1 MRQWRSKGHPVLVAT
16 TTSATRRNRDSRR
29 KGGRSFCVFSSV
41 RARSHQGA
49 RERTFFRTRLD
60 CLFEGVAIP
69 EENKD
74 TIMQVEQ
81 EVRGDK
87 DEDAEDILYDDLM
100 EAKVTSSSTSTPTPY
115 HNKSIVSNVALS
127 RNDYPK
133 SFTQQVEELKSQ
145 VDSIQSEN
153 QRLKRNIG
161 TLFRTARS
169 ELQRKDAEI
178 ARLTEALD
186 RVQHKQSQQPNR

>member
-1 MRQWRSKGHPVLVAT
+1 
-16 TTSATRRNRDSRR
+16 
-29 KGGRSFCVFSSV
+29 
-41 RARSHQGA
+41 
-49 RERTFFRTRLD
+49 
-60 CLFEGVAIP
+60 
-69 EENKD
+69 
-74 TIMQVEQ
+74 MQVEQ

-100 EAKVTSSSTSTPTPY
+100 EAKVASSITSTPTTH
-115 HNKSIVSNVALS
+115 HNKNNASTVAIS
-127 RNDYPK
+127 RHHHPK

-178 ARLTEALD
+178 ARLTDALD
-186 RVQHKQSQQPNR
+186 RAQHKPSQQQQNR